1 MAQFLGL
8 MRHEFIM
15 SVRRKSI
22 WITFGVICLLLGF
35 VLSGQFELGP
45 GNIQSQ
51 EDLWSAT
58 AEIVYM
64 FNMWLAL
71 IAGILA
77 ADRMQR
83 DERFK
88 MRELQ
93 QSAPLGQM
101 TYVLSKY
108 CGVVLSLLLPA
119 FIGITLAG
127 CVDLALGLLPLAALP
142 ALWVEFLAISVP
154 SIAFVTAF
162 SLACPMVMPLRVYQ
176 ILFTGYWFWG
186 NYLNPEFF
194 PTFSQ
199 TWLNASGL
207 YPLQAFFSA
216 NFIVTGRE
224 MFTTMEALANYLTL
238 ILCVVIAFTVLN
250 RVLKAKSNRA

>member
-8 MRHEFIM
+8 LRHEFRM

-22 WITFGVICLLLGF
+22 WITFGVICILLGF
-35 VLSGQFELGP
+35 ILSDTFDLEP
-45 GNIQSQ
+45 GNIQTQ
-51 EDLWSAT
+51 GDIWPAT

-93 QSAPLGQM
+93 QSAPLGRV
-101 TYVLSKY
+101 TYMLSKY
-108 CGVVLSLLLPA
+108 CGVTLSLLLPA
-119 FIGITLAG
+119 WIGVTLAG
-127 CVDLALGLLPLAALP
+127 CVDIALGLLPLAALP
-142 ALWVEFLAISVP
+142 ALWVEFLAISLP
-154 SIAFVTAF
+154 SIAFVTVF

-207 YPLQAFFSA
+207 YPLQAFFA
-216 NFIVTGRE
+216 AGFIETGRE
-224 MFTTMEALANYLTL
+224 MFTVLEAVANYATL
-238 ILCVVIAFTVLN
+238 ALCVGIAFLVLN
-250 RVLKAKSNRA
+250 QVLKAKLNRA